1 MSKNNSP
8 LVSVAVIS
16 YNQKQFLKECID
28 SILIQN
34 YNNLEIV
41 IADDGSSDGSHQML
55 LNYKN
60 DFPDLFVL
68 KLSKK
73 NQGIT
78 KNSNAAHFACS
89 GKYIFIMGGDD
100 LMLPNKISK
109 QVEFMENNPE
119 CSVCYHNLDVFDNS
133 SNKTLYLMNNKSN
146 SFEGYL
152 KEVVSKGVFN
162 GACSTVVRR
171 DKTPVHG
178 YDERLPIVSD
188 WLYTMETLANG
199 GKIQYIDEVLGRY
212 RRHDNNVSKNLTK
225 LNGYKDALNACSILL
240 VNHPVLCKKIL
251 HRYSEILRGLR
262 IYDDRNYYN
271 HLLASI
277 RVNFNLKS
285 VILLSIYLFSFKTV
299 RK

>member
-1 MSKNNSP
+1 MHSSP
-8 LVSVAVIS
+8 LVSIS
-16 YNQKQFLKECID
+16 IITYNQKEYLKDCIE

-34 YNNLEIV
+34 YDNIEIV
-41 IADDGSSDGSHQML
+41 IADDCSTDGSQEL
-55 LNYKN
+55 LNIYKERY
-60 DFPDLFVL
+60 PDKFVL
-68 KLSKK
+68 KLAKK
-73 NQGIT
+73 NRGIT

-100 LMLPNKISK
+100 LMLPNKIAK

-171 DKTPVHG
+171 DKSPVHG

-199 GKIQYIDEVLGRY
+199 GKIRYIDEVLGRY
-212 RRHDNNVSKNLTK
+212 RRHDNNISKNLVK
-225 LNGYKDALNACSILL
+225 LNSHKDYLNACSILL
-240 VNHPVLCKKIL
+240 LNHPELSRKIL
-251 HRYSEILRGLR
+251 HRYSEILRSLR
-262 IYDDRNYYN
+262 IYDDRNYFN
-271 HLLASI
+271 HLLSSI

-285 VILLSIYLFSFKTV
+285 VILLSIYLLSLKTV
-299 RK
+299 KK

>member
-1 MSKNNSP
+1 MHSSP
-8 LVSVAVIS
+8 LVSIS
-16 YNQKQFLKECID
+16 IITYNQKEYLKDCIE

-34 YNNLEIV
+34 YDNIEIV
-41 IADDGSSDGSHQML
+41 IADDCSTDGSQEL
-55 LNYKN
+55 LNIYKERY
-60 DFPDLFVL
+60 PDKFVL
-68 KLSKK
+68 KLAKK
-73 NQGIT
+73 NRGIT

-100 LMLPNKISK
+100 LMLPNKITK

-171 DKTPVHG
+171 DKSPVHG

-188 WLYTMETLANG
+188 WLFTMETLANG
-199 GKIQYIDEVLGRY
+199 GKIKYIDEVLGRY

-240 VNHPVLCKKIL
+240 VNHPALCKKIL
-251 HRYSEILRGLR
+251 HRYSEILRSLR

-285 VILLSIYLFSFKTV
+285 VILLSIYLFSFKIV